1 MPTSEEPALTRPALI
16 LLVETN
22 CMDVELTLDVFRE
35 ARLTNAVQVARTC
48 PDALDYLLGRGEF
61 ADRERYPL
69 PDLVLLDLK
78 ISLAGNGRLLREI
91 KSKSRLKDI
100 PVVILTSSKDVGDR
114 ALRQDLVA
122 NGYLVRPVQFGDVLA
137 IVGKI
142 KDCSF
147 TLNVHPPLDA
157 SPHETL
163 SARERQVLEFL
174 VEGKSRLAIARAL
187 FLSPKTV
194 ETYRARIMQK
204 LDIRTIPQLVKFAI
218 QQGLTSI
225 E

>member
-35 ARLTNAVQVARTC
+35 ARLTNAVHVARTC

-100 PVVILTSSKDVGDR
+100 PVVILT
-114 ALRQDLVA
+114 
-122 NGYLVRPVQFGDVLA
+122 
-137 IVGKI
+137 
-142 KDCSF
+142 
-147 TLNVHPPLDA
+147 
-157 SPHETL
+157 
-163 SARERQVLEFL
+163 
-174 VEGKSRLAIARAL
+174 
-187 FLSPKTV
+187 
-194 ETYRARIMQK
+194 
-204 LDIRTIPQLVKFAI
+204 
-218 QQGLTSI
+218 
-225 E
+225 